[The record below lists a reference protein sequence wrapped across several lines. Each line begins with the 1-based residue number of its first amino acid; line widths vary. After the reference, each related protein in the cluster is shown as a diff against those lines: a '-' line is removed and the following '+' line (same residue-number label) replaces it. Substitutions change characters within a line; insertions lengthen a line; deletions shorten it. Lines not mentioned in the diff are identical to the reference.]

1 MHSPGGIDLDQSSST
16 HPPAKPPDD
25 ATAISGPELDH
36 RFLGLNLIARHS
48 PVVRETC
55 LLDVS
60 DESRHGLRSG
70 WAACGL
76 TSVKVAAP
84 ERVDSR
90 TGEHRGGRIVRMSE
104 YDGTAQAEVIRFF
117 RSGRA
122 FSDSGAV
129 DHVQTHCAHVFLCG
143 DVALKIKR
151 AVRYDYLDQ
160 STLELRRALL
170 ERELEL
176 NSRAAPMIYRDVMPV
191 TRTADGGLDLDGTGQ
206 PVEWVLRMHR
216 FAAECEMTAVAASGR
231 LTDPVAEALGFEV
244 QRFHAGCPVLQDRGD
259 GLIRDIL
266 DELGRVLIPLDGV
279 VGGGL
284 VGAFLDGS
292 RNRLSNL
299 APALRDRAA
308 RGHVKRVHG
317 DLHLRNLLLIDGKP
331 VLFDALEFDERL
343 ATCDVLYD
351 LAFLL
356 MDLCHRGLVR
366 QANITMN
373 AYLLATTGAEDAGLS
388 ALPLF
393 MSVRAAIRAMVLL
406 QTDQATGQPGVSTE
420 EARLYLAQAVASLDR
435 TTPTLIAVGGI
446 SGTGKTVLARDLAA
460 GIGACPGAVHL
471 RTDTERKNAAGHVD
485 YAPSARG
492 VIYDRMF
499 ARAATLLAAERSVV
513 LDGTFLDD
521 THRVAAGD
529 LAARAGVTFHGLWL
543 TAPER
548 VLLER
553 VSARQGDA
561 SDADAEVVHAQF
573 ALAGANVPQRH
584 WTTID
589 AGSTRQKTRAAASA
603 ALERVLGSV
612 GDGTD

>member
-1 MHSPGGIDLDQSSST
+1 
-16 HPPAKPPDD
+16 
-25 ATAISGPELDH
+25 
-36 RFLGLNLIARHS
+36 
-48 PVVRETC
+48 
-55 LLDVS
+55 
-60 DESRHGLRSG
+60 
-70 WAACGL
+70 
-76 TSVKVAAP
+76 
-84 ERVDSR
+84 
-90 TGEHRGGRIVRMSE
+90 MSE
-104 YDGTAQAEVIRFF
+104 YDGNAQDEVIRFF

-129 DHVQTHCAHVFLCG
+129 GHVQTHCAHVFLCG

-160 STLELRRALL
+160 STPELRRALL

-176 NSRAAPMIYRDVMPV
+176 NSRAAPMIYRDVLPV
-191 TRTADGGLDLDGTGQ
+191 TRAADGGLDLDGTGQ

-216 FAAECEMTAVAASGR
+216 FAADCEMTAVAASGR
-231 LTDPVAEALGFEV
+231 LTGPVAEALGFEV

-259 GLIRDIL
+259 DLIRDIL
-266 DELGRVLIPLDGV
+266 DELGRVLTPLDGV
-279 VGGGL
+279 VDGGL
-284 VGAFLDGS
+284 AEAFLERS
-292 RNRLSNL
+292 RRHLSIL
-299 APALRDRAA
+299 ATALRDRSAL
-308 RGHVKRVHG
+308 GHVKRVHG
-317 DLHLRNLLLIDGKP
+317 DLHLRNLLLIDGQP

-343 ATCDVLYD
+343 AACDVLYD

-356 MDLCHRGLVR
+356 MDLCHRGLAR
-366 QANITMN
+366 QANTAMA
-373 AYLLATTGAEDAGLS
+373 AYLLAATGEEDGGLV
-388 ALPLF
+388 AMPLF

-435 TTPTLIAVGGI
+435 TTPALIAVGGI
-446 SGTGKTVLARDLAA
+446 SGTGKTVLARDVAA

-499 ARAATLLAAERSVV
+499 ARAATLLAAGRSVI
-513 LDGTFLDD
+513 LDGTFLDEAQR
-521 THRVAAGD
+521 TAAVE
-529 LAARAGVTFHGLWL
+529 LASRAGVTFHGLWL

-553 VSARQGDA
+553 VTARQGDA
-561 SDADAEVVHAQF
+561 SDADAEVVRAQLG
-573 ALAGANVPQRH
+573 LAGGTPAPQH

-589 AGSTRQKTRAAASA
+589 AEGAPQKTRAAARA
-603 ALERVLGSV
+603 ALESVLGSV